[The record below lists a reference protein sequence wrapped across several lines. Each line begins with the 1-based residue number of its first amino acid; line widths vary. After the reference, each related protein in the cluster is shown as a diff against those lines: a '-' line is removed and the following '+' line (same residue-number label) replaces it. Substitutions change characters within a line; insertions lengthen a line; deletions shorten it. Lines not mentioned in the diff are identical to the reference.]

1 MRKEEECGVQALA
14 AGPHQHRWGRWSRGA
29 DRREDVSPEL
39 GDRPG
44 RAGKGVRRV
53 FLVRV

>member
-39 GDRPG
+39 GNRPG
-44 RAGKGVRRV
+44 RAGKGVKRV